1 MKTIFIWRNDGL
13 WPNGHIAVHGDDV
26 ADARARA
33 NAETNPALRF
43 PKAVLDRIND
53 EDPEPM
59 KQAKRIVRE
68 SPHYDTD
75 GMGTV
80 SATRIWGL

>member
-33 NAETNPALRF
+33 NAETRF
-43 PKAVLDRIND
+43 DAP
-53 EDPEPM
+53 
-59 KQAKRIVRE
+59 
-68 SPHYDTD
+68 PHQ
-75 GMGTV
+75 
-80 SATRIWGL
+80 SELN